1 MPWTEPIP
9 PLESWGA
16 SLRDPLRPALVALA
30 PREMG
35 ERLISL
41 APAPQGPPAFDPALL
56 DRLAAALPVDTS
68 ALPHPLLERS
78 VRFGLAHIELTF
90 RGDRPRY
97 GTGVY
102 ARPEHD
108 GFPPTIVAAVDALTL
123 WGLDAR
129 ARRLFCHWLQTFVAP
144 DGHIRYYGPSISEYG
159 QLLTTA
165 RRVVERGA
173 PASWLALHR
182 DPLQRLALY
191 LRSLVTGRC
200 GVVLPVGVPEADEA
214 HRPATYFHNAAWAVR
229 GLRDWSALLTESLR
243 EPALAAAFSR
253 TAALLHARLL
263 ATITETWPTD
273 PTDWWLSPVL
283 ETDRP
288 DFGRPP
294 GRVTGTSFGSYTN
307 YRYWPELLG
316 SGVLPTSLARRVVRA
331 RLTSGGQLAGA
342 TRFEERLDDWPLM
355 DHLEGL
361 WSLGLRQDYWLCLW
375 GHVQLH
381 QAAGHLTAYE
391 QVSLPPGGR
400 VADHCLPCQ
409 LVAARATPRLLP

>member
-1 MPWTEPIP
+1 MPWTEPMP
-9 PLESWGA
+9 PMESWGA
-16 SLRDPLRPALVALA
+16 CLRDPLRPVLIGLA

-35 ERLISL
+35 ERLMSL
-41 APAPQGPPAFDPALL
+41 APAPQGPPAFDPDLL
-56 DRLAAALPVDTS
+56 KRLAAELPVDTGS
-68 ALPHPLLERS
+68 LPHPLLARS
-78 VRFGLAHIELTF
+78 VRVGLAHIELTF
-90 RGDRPRY
+90 RGDQPRY

-102 ARPEHD
+102 AQSEHE
-108 GFPPTIVAAVDALTL
+108 GFPPTIVATVDALTL
-123 WGLDAR
+123 WGLGTR
-129 ARRLFCHWLQTFVAP
+129 ARRLFGHWLHTFVAR
-144 DGHIRYYGPSISEYG
+144 DGHIRYYGPSVSEYG

-165 RRVVERGA
+165 RRLVERGA
-173 PASWLALHR
+173 PASWLVLHR
-182 DPLQRLALY
+182 APLQALALY
-191 LRSLVTGRC
+191 LRDLVTGRF

-229 GLRDWSALLTESLR
+229 GMRDWSALLAEGLR

-253 TAALLHARLL
+253 TANLLRSRIL
-263 ATITETWPTD
+263 AAIADTWPAD

-283 ETDRP
+283 EADRP

-294 GRVTGTSFGSYTN
+294 RCVTGTTFGSYTN

-316 SGVLPTSLARRVVRA
+316 SGVLPADLARRVVRA
-331 RLTSGGQLAGA
+331 RLSSGGQLAGA
-342 TRFEERLDDWPLM
+342 TRFEAHLDNWPLM

-361 WSLGLRQDYWLCLW
+361 WALGLRQDYWLCLW
-375 GHVQLH
+375 GHVCVH